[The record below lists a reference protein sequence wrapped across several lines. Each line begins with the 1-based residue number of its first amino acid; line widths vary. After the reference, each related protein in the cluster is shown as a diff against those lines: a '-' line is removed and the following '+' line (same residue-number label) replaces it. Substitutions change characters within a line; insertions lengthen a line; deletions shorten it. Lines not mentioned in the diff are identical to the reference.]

1 MRKNF
6 FRLGPGI
13 LITAAFIG
21 PGTLTVCTIVGVNSG
36 MLLLWA
42 ILFSVIITIISQN
55 IVAKISWETKKGLAQ
70 VLLEHSKTP
79 LKKWSLIILLISAIF
94 FGNSAYEAGNIT
106 GAKIGLQQIIESKFF
121 DLTGFDILPLIIC
134 FLISA
139 IYLMGGS
146 EIIKK
151 ILLVIV
157 VLMSFSFIFAAI
169 ITKPDFLSILN
180 GLFIP
185 RFNVNQLTLLLSV
198 IGTTIVPYN
207 LFLHSA
213 LVKNMSSV
221 TDFKQIR
228 MDTIISVSIGGLI
241 SLCIVMVAANSGLK
255 SVESVS
261 DLGISLS
268 PIYGE
273 LSEYLI
279 SIGLFGA
286 GLSSAITA
294 PLAASYVVSECFDWK
309 QRENRSKYIFL
320 FVLITGTIF
329 SSLGLNPIVIIQL
342 AQIFNGLLLP
352 IIGLF
357 LLLLVTSNKLK
368 GYFKNQIL
376 IKTCLTFII
385 VFYIFLGL
393 KNFGVFF

>member
-1 MRKNF
+1 MRKKI

-55 IVAKISWETKKGLAQ
+55 IAAKISWETKKGLAQ
-70 VLLEHSKTP
+70 VLLEYSNTP

-106 GAKIGLQQIIESKFF
+106 GAKIGLQQIVESEFF

-139 IYLMGGS
+139 IYLMGSS
-146 EIIKK
+146 EFIKK

-169 ITKPDFLSILN
+169 MTKPDFLSILN

-185 RFNVNQLTLLLSV
+185 RFNANQLTLLLSV

-241 SLCIVMVAANSGLK
+241 SLCIVLAAANSGLK

-329 SSLGLNPIVIIQL
+329 SSL
-342 AQIFNGLLLP
+342 
-352 IIGLF
+352 
-357 LLLLVTSNKLK
+357 
-368 GYFKNQIL
+368 
-376 IKTCLTFII
+376 
-385 VFYIFLGL
+385 
-393 KNFGVFF
+393 